1 MYPLGEHFKVDYDSI
16 RPNHECI
23 LKGHCYRF
31 TILSERLIRLEYSA
45 NGEFVDEPTE
55 LIINR
60 RFPKPHFEVKE
71 DNHHL
76 EIKTPYFKLSY
87 DKEKPI
93 TKSKYL
99 KVNIGSSD
107 KNWYYNH
114 VEAKNYSSPVMIE
127 NGKVESGKSLYSLDG
142 FVSIDDSDGPILE
155 KTGTFRANDNPHIDI
170 YLFVYLK
177 DFQACL
183 KDYFTLTGYPTLIPR
198 FALGNWWNRNEE
210 YNDNSLK
217 ELVDNFEQ
225 HQIPLS
231 VILLDKDWHIRTYKG
246 KDHLKTGFTFN
257 KQLFSVPYEMISY
270 LHSKGIRVG
279 LNINPSEGLYNIDE
293 YYEKAVAYLTP
304 DENGVIPFNALDP
317 KWIDVYL
324 KMYIHPLDALGVDF
338 FWLDYYD
345 AKRNQSMHL
354 LKYYQFN
361 DMNRN
366 YKRRPMVLGYSTNIA
381 GHRYPVL
388 YAGKTE
394 VSWDS
399 LKQIP
404 LFNANAS
411 NMGISFFS
419 HDIGGYFKGI
429 EDNELYIRYVQLGTF
444 SPILKFGVDKGVYY
458 KREPWRWGIKTLG
471 IASDYLRLRHK
482 LLPYL
487 YSEAYKYH
495 KEGIPMVRPL
505 YYTAPEMY
513 DDPIYKDEYYF
524 GSQLFITPIVKNK
537 DYVMNRVVHR
547 FYMPTGV
554 WYDFFTGKKFPGDRN
569 YTTFYKDQNYP
580 VFAKAGS
587 IIPMGINENINDTT
601 PPKNMEIHFFP
612 GISNEYLLYED
623 DGISRLYQKGYYLL
637 SKIEYNYLPNNY
649 TVIIRPIEG
658 KSGIV
663 PEKRDYKIV
672 FRDTKKASDV
682 IVYEN
687 KDEIKST
694 SYVSGPDFIVEV
706 KGVKTINQLTI
717 NCKGKDIEIDATHLI
732 NNDIQSILDDLQI
745 ETLMKEKIDEII
757 FSDLPIKKKRIAIR
771 KLGNQGLER
780 KFVKLFL
787 NLLEYISQV

>member
-16 RPNHECI
+16 MPNYGCV
-23 LKGHCYRF
+23 LKGYCYRF
-31 TILSERLIRLEYSA
+31 TVLSERLIRLEYSA

-55 LIINR
+55 LVINR
-60 RFPKPHFEVKE
+60 KFPKPQFEVKE
-71 DNHHL
+71 DNHFL

-87 DKEKPI
+87 QKEKPI
-93 TKSKYL
+93 NKSKYL
-99 KVNIGSSD
+99 KVNIGNSD
-107 KNWYYNH
+107 KTWYYNH
-114 VEAKNYSSPVMIE
+114 VEAKNYAAPIMIE
-127 NGKVESGKSLYSLDG
+127 NGKVESSRSLYSLDG
-142 FVSIDDSDGPILE
+142 FVSIDDSNGPILE
-155 KTGTFRANDNPHIDI
+155 KTGTFRQNDNPHMDI

-177 DFQACL
+177 NFDACL
-183 KDYFTLTGYPTLIPR
+183 KDYFTLTGYPALIPR

-217 ELVDNFEQ
+217 ELVDNFET

-231 VILLDKDWHIRTYKG
+231 VMLLDKDWHIRTYKG
-246 KDHLKTGFTFN
+246 KEHLKTGFTFN
-257 KQLFSVPYEMISY
+257 KELFTAPYEMISY

-279 LNINPSEGLYNIDE
+279 LNVNPSEGLYNIDE
-293 YYEKAVAYLTP
+293 YYEKAAMYLAP

-338 FWLDYYD
+338 FWIDYYD
-345 AKRNQSMHL
+345 KKRNQSMHL
-354 LKYYQFN
+354 LKYYHFN

-381 GHRYPVL
+381 GHRYPIL

-399 LKQIP
+399 LRQIP
-404 LFNANAS
+404 SFNANAS

-444 SPILKFGVDKGVYY
+444 SPILKFGVDKGRYY

-524 GSQLFITPIVKNK
+524 GSQLFVTPIVKSK

-547 FYMPTGV
+547 FYMPDGV
-554 WYDFFTGKKFPGDRN
+554 WYNFFTGKKFPGGRN
-569 YTTFYKDQNYP
+569 YTAFYKDQNYP

-587 IIPMGINENINDTT
+587 IIPMGINENINDTN
-601 PPKNMEIHFFP
+601 PPKKMEIHFFP
-612 GISNEYLLYED
+612 GVSNEYLLYED
-623 DGISRLYQKGYYLL
+623 DGISSLYKKGYYLL

-663 PEKRDYKIV
+663 PETRDYKIV

-687 KDEIKST
+687 KDEIKCT
-694 SYVSGPDFIVEV
+694 SYVSGPDFIVEIKNV
-706 KGVKTINQLTI
+706 QTINQLTI
-717 NCKGKDIEIDATHLI
+717 NCKGKDIEIDATEII
-732 NNDIQSILDDLQI
+732 NSDIESILEDLQI
-745 ETLMKEKIDEII
+745 ETLMKEKIAQVI
-757 FSDLPIKKKRIAIR
+757 FSDLPIKKKRIAVR